1 MKSLEKK
8 ASEFR
13 QSNGLSDRDCIRL
26 KSLLH
31 KLKVLTIFKPL
42 DDNLSGMA
50 IKVKASPE
58 TVHRFILVNSNQSLG
73 RQHFTICHELYHLYI
88 QDDFTFQYCNP
99 GRFDKKDRDI
109 EEYKADLFAAYF
121 LIPRDGVYMLIEN
134 DAEMELNKISLQTLF
149 RIEQYF
155 SCSRTALLYRLEEME
170 LTDRSFTE
178 QHKTNVKKSAVAYGY
193 STELY
198 ESGNHNQFVGDY
210 GSLAKELYD
219 KEKISESH
227 YHSLLLDLGV
237 NLDNLTFPDTYE

>member
-1 MKSLEKK
+1 MKILEKR

-31 KLKVLTIFKPL
+31 KLNVLTVFKPL
-42 DDNLSGMA
+42 DDSLSGMA
-50 IKVKASPE
+50 IKVKVKPDLI
-58 TVHRFILVNSNQSLG
+58 HRFILVNSNQSLG

-88 QDDFTFQYCNP
+88 QNDFTFQYCNP
-99 GRFDKKDRDI
+99 GTFDKKDI

-121 LIPRDGVYMLIEN
+121 LIPRDGVYMLIDDWDEL
-134 DAEMELNKISLQTLF
+134 ELNKLTLPTLL

-155 SCSRTALLYRLEEME
+155 SCSRASLLYRLEEMG

-178 QHKTNVKKSAVAYGY
+178 QHKTNVKKGASAYGY

-198 ESGNHNQFVGDY
+198 EYGNHNQFVGDY

-219 KEKISESH
+219 AEKISESH
-227 YHSLLLDLGV
+227 YHSLLLDLGI
-237 NLDNLTFPDTYE
+237 NLETLTLSDTYE